1 MSVSAAVVVAGL
13 LLAQQAPVGPPADPS
28 LVALR
33 EPVQQ
38 YYDAQA
44 QRDPEKT
51 LSFWSANANPRP
63 TREAFLAVFGE
74 PAEDTFTVD
83 VRAIEMKGVEA
94 RVRVAASRTRLI
106 MRAGMPVTQRMTFLN
121 SQLWRKEAAGWRLLR
136 DGPFAEEIA
145 DDLIAA
151 APENRPALLEKH
163 RADLV
168 QTRLAISQ
176 RATMAITLGRDY
188 ARGRSLFELALEV
201 SRAANDRP
209 GEANSL
215 HNLAQIGY
223 FLRDFPQAIEY
234 YDKELAVGAEIR
246 DENITS
252 AAQFGLATVAY
263 SRADYTTAIG
273 LYREALAVYE
283 EREDPS
289 AIGRALVSI
298 GNVQFL
304 QADYDAATASY
315 RRALGA
321 LEASFDRQALSFAQ
335 AGLARVFAAQGDLVA
350 ALDMYGKVLIDARA
364 NLAADPRLKNSV
376 AAPLEAIGELYY
388 RLGNTDQARANFEE
402 ARKLSD
408 GDPATAGRISASL
421 GVTELTAGRFEA
433 ALAAYVE
440 SRTRFEQAR
449 QPDDVARA
457 WVGIGFSH
465 AAREK
470 FDEAIA
476 AYRTAIRM
484 FEASRNN
491 GDSGRA
497 WLGLSMAQSGKGE
510 HEAALASALTVRTIA
525 ATVDSADLKWRASV
539 RAGEAL
545 RSLER
550 LDEAQQEFRRAIG
563 AIDTLAAAAPINP
576 EARGQL
582 DDSAS
587 AWTGLAFTLAAMS
600 DARGALDAM
609 EARRAH
615 VRRVQLAPF
624 QRDISRGMTPEEEAD
639 DQAIVR
645 DLISV
650 RAQVRAEKGLP
661 HPDEARVQRLQERLT
676 ALDARRGE
684 QQAKL
689 YARLPELQQWRA
701 LAPVPFELGTA
712 LVDDRSLIVEY
723 LVSDDELLTV
733 TAARGED
740 GPDVRALVVPFKRRE
755 LADQI
760 AKALQPSV
768 LADVAEWQK
777 QSSVIATTLLGA
789 IGERL
794 SGRDRC
800 TIVPDDLLWKVPF
813 EALTVGDAP
822 LAARIRV
829 GYATSLG
836 AMTVEAR
843 ANADRQPPATM
854 AAALFAAPVIPD
866 AVRTQLTLAQTG
878 WKAPD
883 EIATLRE
890 TAGDARPYGDAASVK
905 SSADATEAA
914 LRSALGTA
922 DVLHLAAPFH
932 ASGASPMFSMI
943 VLAGTGDQLDNDGRW
958 EVREWFHSS
967 ARAAVAIVA
976 DGTSFGGA
984 GVAGAMDTIAWAS
997 ASLGVPLLV
1006 VARWPSDGFSNDA
1019 MFAAFH
1025 AALARGTPAG
1035 AAWTAALNAARSKHA
1050 APAAWAGARLI
1061 GAAGRE

>member
-1 MSVSAAVVVAGL
+1 MSVTAAAVVVGV
-13 LLAQQAPVGPPADPS
+13 LLAQQAPVDPS
-28 LVALR
+28 IDPSALALR
-33 EPVQQ
+33 DTVQH

-44 QRDPEKT
+44 QRDPEQT
-51 LSFWSANANPRP
+51 LSFWSASANPRP

-74 PAEDTFTVD
+74 PAEDTFSVD
-83 VRAIEMKGVEA
+83 VRAIEMKGGEA

-106 MRAGMPVTQRMTFLN
+106 MRGGTPVTQRTTFLN
-121 SQLWRKEAAGWRLLR
+121 SQLWRKEPAGWRLLR

-151 APENRPALLEKH
+151 APENRAALLEKH
-163 RADLV
+163 RTDLV
-168 QTRLAISQ
+168 QTRMAISQ
-176 RATMAITLGRDY
+176 RATMAITLARDY
-188 ARGRSLFELALEV
+188 VRGRSLFELALEV

-215 HNLAQIGY
+215 HNLGQIGY
-223 FLRDFPQAIEY
+223 FLREYPLAIGFYER
-234 YDKELAVGAEIR
+234 ELALGVEIG
-246 DENITS
+246 DQNITS

-283 EREDPS
+283 RREDPS

-321 LEASFDRQALSFAQ
+321 LESASDRQALSFAQ
-335 AGLARVFAAQGDLVA
+335 AGLARVFAVQGDLVA
-350 ALDMYGKVLIDARA
+350 ALDMYGKVLADARA
-364 NLAADPRLKNSV
+364 NLAADPRLKATV
-376 AAPLEAIGELYY
+376 ATPLEAIGEIYY

-408 GDPATAGRISASL
+408 GDPPTAGRISASL

-440 SRTRFEQAR
+440 SRTRFEQAK

-470 FDEAIA
+470 FDEAIT

-484 FEASRNN
+484 FEASRSN

-525 ATVDSADLKWRASV
+525 ATVDSADLAWRASV

-545 RSLER
+545 RSLKR
-550 LDEAQQEFRRAIG
+550 LDEAQQEFRRAIE
-563 AIDTLAAAAPINP
+563 AIDALAAVAPINP
-576 EARGQL
+576 EAREQL

-587 AWTGLAFTLAAMS
+587 AWTGLAFTLASMS
-600 DARGALDAM
+600 DARGALEAI

-624 QRDISRGMTPEEEAD
+624 HRDITRGMTPEEEAD
-639 DQAIVR
+639 EHAIVR

-661 HPDEARVQRLQERLT
+661 HPDDARLQRLQERMT
-676 ALDARRGE
+676 ALGARRGE

-689 YARLPELQQWRA
+689 YARLPDLQQWRA
-701 LAPVPFELGTA
+701 LTPVPFELGLA
-712 LVDDRSLIVEY
+712 LADDRSLIVEY

-733 TAARGED
+733 TAASGED

-760 AKALQPSV
+760 AKAMQSSV

-777 QSSVIATTLLGA
+777 QSSAIATTLLGA

-813 EALTVGDAP
+813 EALVIGDAP
-822 LAARIRV
+822 LAARVRV
-829 GYATSLG
+829 GYATSLVS
-836 AMTVEAR
+836 MTVEAR
-843 ANADRQPPATM
+843 AIADRQTPATI

-883 EIATLRE
+883 EIATLRAATDE
-890 TAGDARPYGDAASVK
+890 ARPYGESASVK
-905 SSADATEAA
+905 SNVDATESA
-914 LRSALGTA
+914 LRSALGSA

-932 ASGASPMFSMI
+932 ASGASPMFSMV
-943 VLAGTGDQLDNDGRW
+943 VLAGTGEQLDNDGRW
-958 EVREWFHSS
+958 EVREWFRSS
-967 ARAAVAIVA
+967 SRASVAIIA
-976 DGTSFGGA
+976 DGSSFGGA
-984 GVAGAMDTIAWAS
+984 GVAGAMDTLAWAS
-997 ASLGVPLLV
+997 ASLGVPVLV

-1019 MFAAFH
+1019 VFAAFH
-1025 AALARGTPAG
+1025 VALAKGTSPI
-1035 AAWTAALNAARSKHA
+1035 AAWTSAVGAARTKNA